1 MDCRGEGD
9 FTVVFES
16 GLGPYGSVAW
26 SSVHDRVAEF
36 ACACTYNRG
45 VILWSDPSG
54 QRRTPDA
61 IATDLHAALE
71 QAGKTGPTVIVGH
84 SIGGLYAVAYATQF
98 PEGVAGVVLVDSS
111 HPDQNTRFAEI
122 GFPAPSVTPAQSMSA
137 RLAWTGLPRTGNGT
151 FFAPPR
157 PSEDAPLEVKRTYDF
172 APTTSVAM
180 VQELMALDETFS
192 AIGERHDL
200 GSTPLYVLDAARF
213 PTDQERRAQ
222 NVSLEVARKF
232 QEVSAEMQRDF
243 MTWSTRSTFEELTDS
258 VHCVQCDRPDAIVA
272 AVRAVIETARTN

>member
-1 MDCRGEGD
+1 
-9 FTVVFES
+9 
-16 GLGPYGSVAW
+16 
-26 SSVHDRVAEF
+26 
-36 ACACTYNRG
+36 
-45 VILWSDPSG
+45 LWSDPSG

-157 PSEDAPLEVKRTYDF
+157 PSEDAPLEVKRT
-172 APTTSVAM
+172 
-180 VQELMALDETFS
+180 
-192 AIGERHDL
+192 
-200 GSTPLYVLDAARF
+200 
-213 PTDQERRAQ
+213 
-222 NVSLEVARKF
+222 
-232 QEVSAEMQRDF
+232 
-243 MTWSTRSTFEELTDS
+243 
-258 VHCVQCDRPDAIVA
+258 
-272 AVRAVIETARTN
+272 